1 MKKLLIVSIIS
12 ALTLSACHIPSPG
25 NLPYTSTEVTTTRTQ
40 SDTVQKKSEY
50 ALILLP
56 TENKMQLLDMMVN
69 SVDFS
74 VQTGHKPVD
83 LAVSPD
89 KRRIMVIN
97 EEDGTISSYFK
108 EDNQTIQFLGNIGSG
123 TKPSHVIFNNKGTE
137 AFVCYEGSNKIL
149 VLQILNRERPTI
161 KKVIN
166 LKDDTAKLTLSPYK
180 LAISAD
186 DNTLFAIDKGN
197 AKVFSFKKE
206 NDQFTQDNSFNLSD
220 SDKITPQ
227 DMIFNDNK
235 LYISDSNNAQI
246 LVFDT
251 KENKVANKIGLKSNE
266 VQITDLMPSK
276 MVFNEKTN
284 KLYII
289 NESIASVF
297 VVDTKTNTMVKNILL
312 SSNSKTDSF
321 QPTDI
326 SINADRT
333 TLYVTNAAG
342 RNLSLI
348 SAQTDTLIRNTG
360 TTDSAGDLPV
370 LSAIKI
376 L

>member
-12 ALTLSACHIPSPG
+12 AITLSACHIPSPG
-25 NLPYTSTEVTTTRTQ
+25 NLPYTSTEVPTTRTQ

-56 TENKMQLLDMMVN
+56 TENKMQLMDMMVN

-83 LAVSPD
+83 LDVSPD
-89 KRRIMVIN
+89 KRRILVIN
-97 EEDGTISSYFK
+97 EQDGTISSYFK

-123 TKPSHVIFNNKGTE
+123 TNPSHVIFNNKGTE
-137 AFVCYEGSNKIL
+137 AFVCYEGNKIL
-149 VLQILNRERPTI
+149 VLQILNREKPAI

-166 LKDDTAKLTLSPYK
+166 LKDDTAKSTLSPYK

-220 SDKITPQ
+220 SDKIVPQ
-227 DMIFNDNK
+227 DVIFNDNK
-235 LYISDSNNAQI
+235 LYISDSNNPQI
-246 LVFDT
+246 LIFDT
-251 KENKVANKIGLKSNE
+251 KENKVSNKITLKSTDN
-266 VQITDLMPSK
+266 QISDFMPTK

-284 KLYII
+284 KLYVI

-348 SAQTDTLIRNTG
+348 STQTDTLIRNTG
-360 TTDSAGDLPV
+360 TTDSSGDLPV